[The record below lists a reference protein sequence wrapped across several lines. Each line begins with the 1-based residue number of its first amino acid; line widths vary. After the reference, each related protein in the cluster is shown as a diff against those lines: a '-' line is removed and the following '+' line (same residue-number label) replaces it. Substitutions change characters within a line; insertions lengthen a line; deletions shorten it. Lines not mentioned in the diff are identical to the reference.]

1 MLNYLLLIEKQSYK
15 ILKCTVNNKKEQYMS
30 SYNKWIYCGTGTN
43 NF

>member
-15 ILKCTVNNKKEQYMS
+15 TVNNKKEQYIS
-30 SYNKWIYCGTGTN
+30 SYNKWIYCGTETN